1 MIRPPPRLHLSVN
14 RPLVRPHA
22 NRMFLGV
29 CAGLAARFEIDPVW
43 VRLAFVALTL
53 LFGKGLL
60 RYLILWIVMPNAAE
74 SAPAHEHPYPVGWR
88 G

>member
-1 MIRPPPRLHLSVN
+1 MISARRRLHLSVN
-14 RPLVRPHA
+14 LVRPRA

-43 VRLAFVALTL
+43 VRIAFVALAL

-60 RYLILWIVMPNAAE
+60 LYLILCVVMP
-74 SAPAHEHPYPVGWR
+74 SADDQSWSSRNSCTMPSEVR
-88 G
+88 